1 MVVEAL
7 PILGA
12 GLGWLTL
19 LELPFL
25 LIPGL
30 SGTHAGLLWL
40 AGLAALA
47 ALVWALATGARIPG
61 AAVRQDRNLI
71 ARLGDGPVRR
81 WIVAHV
87 DTKAQ
92 GHSMAGR
99 LVAVWLLVLAVGVM
113 SALVAWRLVSGVPPG
128 AAVAGA
134 AGLVSAAGLL
144 AGRGRL
150 RGSSP
155 GARDN
160 GTGLLAALVAADAR
174 VEGTGFFFS
183 GAEEFALAGVKA
195 HVERGAAVAAADW
208 VNLDTLTGRGRLY
221 LVSHDRAGATLAATI
236 VPLLQPLGI
245 PVEQRRLPVGI
256 LVDSV
261 ALARAGARA
270 CTISRLDWSDL
281 RRLHTPGDNAE
292 DLDPETA
299 VNVGRALTALG

>member
-30 SGTHAGLLWL
+30 SGAYGGILWL

-61 AAVRQDRNLI
+61 AALRQDANLI
-71 ARLGDGPVRR
+71 ATLGDVPVRR

-99 LVAVWLLVLAVGVM
+99 LVAIWLLVLAVGVM
-113 SALVAWRLVSGVPPG
+113 TILLAWRIASGIPPG
-128 AAVAGA
+128 SAVAGT
-134 AGLVSAAGLL
+134 AGLVTAAGLL

-150 RGSSP
+150 RGGSP
-155 GARDN
+155 GARD
-160 GTGLLAALVAADAR
+160 
-174 VEGTGFFFS
+174 
-183 GAEEFALAGVKA
+183 
-195 HVERGAAVAAADW
+195 
-208 VNLDTLTGRGRLY
+208 
-221 LVSHDRAGATLAATI
+221 
-236 VPLLQPLGI
+236 
-245 PVEQRRLPVGI
+245 
-256 LVDSV
+256 
-261 ALARAGARA
+261 
-270 CTISRLDWSDL
+270 
-281 RRLHTPGDNAE
+281 
-292 DLDPETA
+292 
-299 VNVGRALTALG
+299 

>member
-1 MVVEAL
+1 M
-7 PILGA
+7 A
-12 GLGWLTL
+12 GLV
-19 LELPFL
+19 
-25 LIPGL
+25 
-30 SGTHAGLLWL
+30 
-40 AGLAALA
+40 ALA

-71 ARLGDGPVRR
+71 ATPGGLPVRR

-113 SALVAWRLVSGVPPG
+113 TALVAWRAASGVPPG
-128 AAVAGA
+128 AVVAAA

-160 GTGLLAALVAADAR
+160 ATGLLAALVAADAR
-174 VEGTGFFFS
+174 PEGTGFILS
-183 GAEEFALAGVKA
+183 GAEEFALAGVRA
-195 HVERGAAVAAADW
+195 HVERGASVTDADW

-221 LVSHDRAGATLAATI
+221 LVSHDRAGATLAGAI
-236 VPLLQPLGI
+236 LPLLQPLGI
-245 PVEQRRLPVGI
+245 PVEQRRLPAGI

-281 RRLHTPGDNAE
+281 RRLHTPGDTVE
-292 DLDPETA
+292 DLDPGTA
-299 VNVGRALTALG
+299 VKVGRALASLG